1 MSFFS
6 VFIVSIVAGFVGA
19 VTGLGGGVVLI
30 PILTAGGVE
39 IKQAIAAGIVSVISV
54 SIGAAPRYL
63 REHLT
68 NLKVSAF
75 LELFAVLGALLGAS
89 ITIVSGRRVLFALC
103 GALLFASSA
112 LLLRSRQ
119 PREESTA
126 VPPPER
132 SPRLDLTG
140 SYYDQVERRT
150 VAYRVQRLSSGGLC
164 MFGVGIIAGL
174 VGIGSSAF
182 TVLVHDLALGLP
194 LKVSVATS
202 NLIIG
207 VMALAG
213 ASAYLEAGL
222 LDPNLVAPVVLG
234 VLFGAWIG
242 SKCFSR
248 MTNRFI
254 RRLFFIVLVI
264 LGIEMLFQGLWGS

>member
-1 MSFFS
+1 MSFSS
-6 VFIVSIVAGFVGA
+6 VFVVSIVAGFLGA

-30 PILTAGGVE
+30 PILTACGVE
-39 IKQAIAAGIVSVISV
+39 IKQAIAASIVSVISV

-89 ITIVSGRRVLFALC
+89 ITILSGRRVLFSLC
-103 GALLFASSA
+103 GALLLASSA
-112 LLLRSRQ
+112 IVLRSHP
-119 PREESTA
+119 PREETGAGS
-126 VPPPER
+126 PEG
-132 SPRLDLTG
+132 SPLDLTG

-150 VAYRVQRLSSGGLC
+150 IAYRVQHLSWGGLC

-194 LKVSVATS
+194 LKVSIATS
-202 NLIIG
+202 HLIIG

-234 VLFGAWIG
+234 VLFGAWVG
-242 SKCFSR
+242 SKCLSR
-248 MTNRFI
+248 MTNRLI
-254 RRLFFIVLVI
+254 RRLILVVLI
-264 LGIEMLFQGLWGS
+264 ALGIEMLLQGLRTS